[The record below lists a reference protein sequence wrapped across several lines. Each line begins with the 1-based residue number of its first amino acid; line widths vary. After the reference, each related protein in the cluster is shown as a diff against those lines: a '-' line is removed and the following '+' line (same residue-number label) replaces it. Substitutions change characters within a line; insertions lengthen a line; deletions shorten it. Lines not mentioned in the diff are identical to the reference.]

1 MKKNVETS
9 IDRDRL
15 SEVSRKAIENIMD
28 KLKKEVWNDPMLM
41 QTYQRVI
48 ESDRVSMLIEFLVGI
63 IIVQSKSIRKL
74 QTRLLQVE
82 RGLAIKE
89 VLFPENMNI
98 PIHECDN
105 IDDCVEKINKMI
117 KKVHEMKKAHP
128 EDRLGITYNF
138 GSVLN
143 GYREGD
149 LSFNEAKA
157 AIEEICQKKNNTT
170 KESK

>member
-1 MKKNVETS
+1 MKKNVESS

-15 SEVSRKAIENIMD
+15 SEVSRNALKNIIE

-48 ESDRVSMLIEFLVGI
+48 ESDRVSMLIEFLIGVI
-63 IIVQSKSIRKL
+63 LIQSNDVRKL
-74 QTRLLQVE
+74 HARFLQVE

-98 PIHECDN
+98 PIDECNN
-105 IDDCVEKINKMI
+105 IEDCIEKINKMI
-117 KKVHEMKKAHP
+117 KKVYEMKKAHP
-128 EDRLGITYNF
+128 EDRLGITYDF

-157 AIEEICQKKNNTT
+157 AIEEICKKKNNTI